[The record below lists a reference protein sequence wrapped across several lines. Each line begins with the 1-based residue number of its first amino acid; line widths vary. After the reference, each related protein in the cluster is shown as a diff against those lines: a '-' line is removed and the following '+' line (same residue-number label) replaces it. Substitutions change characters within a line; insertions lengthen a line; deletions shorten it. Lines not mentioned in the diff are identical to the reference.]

1 MNCREIVAEKESM
14 KTSGLHDF
22 PLVPGVVKR
31 DPGGLQFQNLWPLAW
46 AATRWPA
53 AEQPF
58 RPAGESEL
66 AAVLTSGANQSVAA
80 IELSKILHIVGC
92 KAFQAH
98 TMQASSQPGA
108 DPAHKRFS

>member
-1 MNCREIVAEKESM
+1 MVEKESM
-14 KTSGLHDF
+14 KTSSSHDF
-22 PLVPGVVKR
+22 QLVPGAAKP
-31 DPGGLQFQNLWPLAW
+31 DPGGLQIQNSLPLPWAVKLWSAVEPSFRTARKPALAIVL
-46 AATRWPA
+46 AGGTRHS
-53 AEQPF
+53 Q
-58 RPAGESEL
+58 
-66 AAVLTSGANQSVAA
+66 AA